1 MGTITPISSGKLGTT
16 FQVPGTESLDWL
28 TCPEPGSC
36 LGVASPTTQAVG
48 QTVAAVFSFH
58 YSA

>member
-1 MGTITPISSGKLGTT
+1 
-16 FQVPGTESLDWL
+16 LDWL